1 MRFVLVILC
10 LVLLFGLNVTRD
22 GIELPRVKLRDYVQ
36 RSYTFRIITRDEI
49 IQVGVLKLTIFQVIY
64 LMYNLYREYL
74 FYPKRSSKSDQ
85 CSNSRDA

>member
-1 MRFVLVILC
+1 MGSSCRVLSYEITYNVRIRFE
-10 LVLLFGLNVTRD
+10 LLL
-22 GIELPRVKLRDYVQ
+22 GI
-36 RSYTFRIITRDEI
+36 DEI
-49 IQVGVLKLTIFQVIY
+49 IQIGVLKLTIFQVIY

>member
-1 MRFVLVILC
+1 MLSYEITYNVRIRFE
-10 LVLLFGLNVTRD
+10 LLL
-22 GIELPRVKLRDYVQ
+22 GI
-36 RSYTFRIITRDEI
+36 DEI